1 MEMNTST
8 RPAEIDN
15 KDIYDILSEIKNE
28 LDYIREHM
36 VDIDAILIPEE
47 EIEIKKA
54 LDEYEKGEFFSFD
67 EIENER
73 V

>member
-36 VDIDAILIPEE
+36 VDIDVFLIPEE
-47 EIEIKKA
+47 EIEIKRA
-54 LDEYEKGEFFSFD
+54 LDDYGKGEFFSFD

>member
-1 MEMNTST
+1 MKTST
-8 RPAEIDN
+8 SPAEIDN

-36 VDIDAILIPEE
+36 VDIDVFLIPEE
-47 EIEIKKA
+47 EAQIKTA
-54 LDEYEKGEFFSFD
+54 LKDYRKGEFFSFED
-67 EIENER
+67 IENKR